1 MMLIKTILLLIFF
14 YICPQGRKNMQDG
27 TSDGEIPKFDGAAYD
42 KDLVEALE
50 RDIVSR
56 NPSVH
61 WWVCYVLE
69 SQLRRRP

>member
-1 MMLIKTILLLIFF
+1 MIVIDIFF
-14 YICPQGRKNMQDG
+14 YTCPQGRKNMQDG
-27 TSDGEIPKFDGAAYD
+27 ISDGEIPKFDGAAYD

-61 WWVCYVLE
+61 W
-69 SQLRRRP
+69 